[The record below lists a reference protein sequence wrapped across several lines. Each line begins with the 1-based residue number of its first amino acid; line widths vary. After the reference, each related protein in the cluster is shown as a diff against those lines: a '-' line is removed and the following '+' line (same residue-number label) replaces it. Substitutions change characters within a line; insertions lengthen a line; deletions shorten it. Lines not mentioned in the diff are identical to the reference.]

1 MNLRYNT
8 SINKTIKG
16 LVLISQEDVFNKIK
30 EVLVDEFEVEP
41 DDITPEANLFTDLEL
56 DSLDAIDLMVT
67 LDKELDIEIKTETM
81 QDMRTIQDV
90 ADFIATAMKD
100 E

>member
-1 MNLRYNT
+1 MITQNDIFT
-8 SINKTIKG
+8 
-16 LVLISQEDVFNKIK
+16 KIK
-30 EVLVDEFEVEP
+30 EVLVEEFEVDADE
-41 DDITPEANLFTDLEL
+41 ISIESNLFTDLEL

-90 ADFIATAMKD
+90 CDFIASAV
-100 E
+100 ESE

>member
-1 MNLRYNT
+1 M
-8 SINKTIKG
+8 
-16 LVLISQEDVFNKIK
+16 ISKDDIFGKIK

-41 DDITPEANLFTDLEL
+41 DAVTLEANLFTDLEL

-67 LDKELDIEIKTETM
+67 LDKELEIEINTDAM
-81 QDMRTIQDV
+81 QDMRTIDDV
-90 ADFIATAMKD
+90 CTFIQTAIKS

>member
-1 MNLRYNT
+1 MIT
-8 SINKTIKG
+8 QDDI
-16 LVLISQEDVFNKIK
+16 FNKIK
-30 EVLVDEFEVEP
+30 EVLVEEFEVEP
-41 DDITPEANLFTDLEL
+41 EAVLLEANLFTDLEL

-67 LDKELDIEIKTETM
+67 LDKELEIEIETETM

-90 ADFIATAMKD
+90 CNFVSSAMKN